1 MLLSIFSRRGLIFTF
16 RANGFA
22 GTIAGVVLEDP
33 KKHVI
38 HSTKLLS
45 SNETEALED
54 FPMLFVVSAKST
66 EALKQ
71 YLWKYLDFCRTAPT
85 SNFRSI
91 CYTTCLGREHYRY
104 RFACVVSNLG
114 NLIKVLEDRLDSVS
128 SRAGFYPPPAACRIA
143 FAFPGQGSHYQA
155 MASDLT
161 ARYPGFR
168 DILDSAASAASM
180 LSGYPISSFL
190 VDAETSCDLAIDNSQ
205 VAQICIFV
213 YQYSICTW
221 LRQLGIEPH
230 AVLGHSLGEIA
241 AAGACGIVF
250 HSLLATNLL

>member
-1 MLLSIFSRRGLIFTF
+1 M
-16 RANGFA
+16 
-22 GTIAGVVLEDP
+22 LEDP

-38 HSTKLLS
+38 HSADLLS
-45 SNETEALED
+45 ANGTEALED
-54 FPMLFVVSAKST
+54 FPMLFVVSAKSA
-66 EALKQ
+66 EALRQ
-71 YLWKYLDFCRTAPT
+71 YLWKYLDFCRTATT

-104 RFACVVSNLG
+104 RFACVVSNMG
-114 NLIKVLEDRLDSVS
+114 NLIKVLEDRLDSTS
-128 SRAGFYPPPAACRIA
+128 RRAGSNPAAACRIA

-155 MASDLT
+155 MASDLI
-161 ARYPGFR
+161 ARYPGFK

-190 VDAETSCDLAIDNSQ
+190 VDAETSCDLTIDNSQ

-221 LRQLGIEPH
+221 LKQLGIEPQ

-241 AAGACGIVF
+241 AAGAYTTLFFTVGYR
-250 HSLLATNLL
+250 LT

>member
-1 MLLSIFSRRGLIFTF
+1 MIHSANLLS
-16 RANGFA
+16 A
-22 GTIAGVVLEDP
+22 
-33 KKHVI
+33 
-38 HSTKLLS
+38 
-45 SNETEALED
+45 NETEALED
-54 FPMLFVVSAKST
+54 FPMLFVVSAKSA
-66 EALKQ
+66 EALKL

-104 RFACVVSNLG
+104 RFACVVSNLE
-114 NLIKVLEDRLDSVS
+114 NLIKVLEDRLDSMS
-128 SRAGFYPPPAACRIA
+128 SRASSNPVAAAACCIA

-161 ARYPGFR
+161 SRYPGFKY
-168 DILDSAASAASM
+168 ILDSAASAASM

-190 VDAETSCDLAIDNSQ
+190 VDAETSCDLSIDNSQ

-221 LRQLGIEPH
+221 LKQLGIEPQ

-241 AAGACGIVF
+241 AAGAYDIVCF
-250 HSLLATNLL
+250 HCRLQIYFESLNSDWGCSTLRNWP